1 MRNRC
6 LSLEQRFSLDFHF
19 LIRLHDS
26 MLTAD
31 QLIDLEELIVAE
43 LERIR
48 FESKNSGE
56 EREAITPD
64 VSIGRLS
71 RLDSMQMQEVAK
83 EADRRR
89 EERIARLEV
98 ALDQLDEGT
107 YGRCEICNEDIDFER
122 LRITPEATRCSG
134 CA

>member
-1 MRNRC
+1 
-6 LSLEQRFSLDFHF
+6 
-19 LIRLHDS
+19 

-31 QLIDLEELIVAE
+31 QLIDLEEIIVAE
-43 LERIR
+43 LARVREKS
-48 FESKNSGE
+48 ESSGA
-56 EREAITPD
+56 EREAISPD

-83 EADRRR
+83 EANRRR

-107 YGRCEICNEDIDFER
+107 YGRCDVCGKDIDFER
-122 LRITPEATRCSG
+122 LRITPEAARCSN